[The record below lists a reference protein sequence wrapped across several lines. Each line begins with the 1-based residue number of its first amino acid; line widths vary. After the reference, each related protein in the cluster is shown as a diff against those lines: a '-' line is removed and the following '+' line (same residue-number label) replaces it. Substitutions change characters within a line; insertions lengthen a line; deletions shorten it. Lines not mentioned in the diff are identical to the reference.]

1 MSFSKHGARVSQH
14 SASATKHPRESAKRR
29 KNVILFMVSGVLVL
43 VTLSFPDL
51 RLQNIMTWR
60 VWGSKAVVAWKPAN
74 LENEESRVPL
84 ALQGTWALIF
94 SLRLGFLG
102 KVFATLSNHALYW
115 QPSSALTCELQGEEK
130 ILVGGKC

>member
-1 MSFSKHGARVSQH
+1 
-14 SASATKHPRESAKRR
+14 
-29 KNVILFMVSGVLVL
+29 MVSGVLVL

-84 ALQGTWALIF
+84 ALQGHMGTH
-94 SLRLGFLG
+94 FLSP
-102 KVFATLSNHALYW
+102 ARIP
-115 QPSSALTCELQGEEK
+115 Q
-130 ILVGGKC
+130 